1 MNLDTIPHP
10 AALHI
15 CLVCN
20 TAWAIHTY
28 RPGLIRGLL
37 QNGIR
42 VTVIAPYDATA
53 DAMTALGADYIDL
66 PLASKSVN
74 PFNDLR
80 TLYALWRIYRKLQPD
95 LIFHYTIKP
104 NIYGSLA
111 AMLAR
116 VKSIAVTTG
125 LGYVFIRSSR
135 SAKVAKL
142 LYRLAFRFPR
152 EVWFLNPDDRE
163 TFLKQNLLAH
173 PERAVLLP
181 GEGIDL
187 DQFRLSPLPAARQ
200 HFNFILIGR
209 LLWDKGVGEYVAAA
223 RQLKRIYPHAR
234 FLLLGPA
241 GIANPSAIT
250 RDELNLWIEEGCIE
264 WLGETDDVRTYIA
277 DADCV
282 VLPSYREGMPRTL
295 LEASAMGRPIVASR
309 VPGCQDVVVDGVTG
323 LLCAAR
329 SADQLAAAM
338 AQMLDMTLEQRTR
351 MGLAGRDR
359 MLAEFDERTVVARYF
374 STVKAQTGVVLSVRD
389 RP

>member
-187 DQFRLSPLPAARQ
+187 NQFQLSPLPTARQ

>member
-1 MNLDTIPHP
+1 MTSQTVPHR
-10 AALHI
+10 AALHL

-28 RPGLIRGLL
+28 RPGLLRGLL
-37 QNGIR
+37 ENGVR
-42 VTVIAPYDATA
+42 VTVIAPYDATV
-53 DAMTALGADYIDL
+53 DAMTAMGAHHIDL
-66 PLASKSVN
+66 PLASKSLN
-74 PFNDLR
+74 PLNDLR

-125 LGYVFIRSSR
+125 LGYVFIQPSR
-135 SAKVAKL
+135 AAKVAKL

-152 EVWFLNPDDRE
+152 EIWFLNSDDRT
-163 TFLKQNLLAH
+163 TFIKQNLLVH
-173 PERAVLLP
+173 PERAVLMP

-187 DQFRLSPLPAARQ
+187 RQFQLTALPVTPG

-223 RQLKRIYPHAR
+223 RQLKRRYPHAR

-264 WLGETDDVRTYIA
+264 WLGETDDVRAYIA
-277 DADCV
+277 GADCV

-309 VPGCQDVVVDGVTG
+309 VPGCQDVVVDGLTG

-329 SADQLAAAM
+329 DVDQLAAALE
-338 AQMLDMTLEQRTR
+338 QMLEMTLEQRTR
-351 MGLAGRDR
+351 MGLAGRER
-359 MLAEFDERTVVARYF
+359 MLAEFDERAVVARYF

-389 RP
+389 WP

>member
-1 MNLDTIPHP
+1 MNTQTASHST
-10 AALHI
+10 LHL

-28 RPGLIRGLL
+28 RPGLLRGLL
-37 QNGIR
+37 ENGVR

-53 DAMTALGADYIDL
+53 DAMVALGATYIDL

-74 PFNDLR
+74 PLHDLR
-80 TLYALWRIYRKLQPD
+80 TLYTLWRIYRKLQPD

-125 LGYVFIRSSR
+125 LGYVFIQPSR
-135 SAKVAKL
+135 AANVAKM
-142 LYRLAFRFPR
+142 LYKLAFRFPR
-152 EVWFLNPDDRE
+152 EVWFLNSDDRT
-163 TFLKQNLLAH
+163 TFLSQNLLVH

-187 DQFRLSPLPAARQ
+187 EQFRLTSIPTGKR
-200 HFNFILIGR
+200 HFDFILIGR
-209 LLWDKGVGEYVAAA
+209 LLWDKGIGEYVKAA
-223 RQLKRIYPHAR
+223 RRLKTRYPHAR
-234 FLLLGPA
+234 FLLLGPV

-250 RDELNLWIEEGCIE
+250 RDELNRWIQEGSIE
-264 WLGETDDVRTYIA
+264 WLGETDDVRNYIA
-277 DADCV
+277 NADCV

-295 LEASAMGRPIVASR
+295 MEASAMGRPIIASR
-309 VPGCQDVVVDGVTG
+309 VPGCQDVVVDGTTG
-323 LLCAAR
+323 LLCEAR
-329 SADQLAAAM
+329 DADRLTEAM
-338 AQMLDMTLEQRTR
+338 SRMLEMTEEQRAK
-351 MGLAGRDR
+351 MGLSGRER

-374 STVKAQTGVVLSVRD
+374 ATVKAQTGVTLSA
-389 RP
+389 

>member
-338 AQMLDMTLEQRTR
+338 AQMLDMTLVQRTR

-374 STVKAQTGVVLSVRD
+374 STVKAQTGVALFVRD
-389 RP
+389 